1 MFFHFFPFFWSTC
14 LLCQCPVRLSIDC
27 LKSFRFFRRLNRGTE
42 STFLLCC
49 FIGAFRAQN
58 RWIPIISNN
67 YSHDFY
73 SIWLLFAKF
82 WYLYLTGFQLLMCF
96 FILISDVLQNQTLCF
111 VVKEL
116 QLLQRQT
123 WVNRSLT
130 FQWFSICWVLL
141 CVRNGAWWC
150 GYKDQTSPALLRHV
164 QNKMRARLKWLRY
177 PRLILGTGERGL
189 WECCCVIVA
198 MPRALP
204 NQLFAALIASAA
216 FLSGK
221 GGSIL
226 HTSILCHLH
235 VYWWACQPLH

>member
-1 MFFHFFPFFWSTC
+1 MSGWESRKLTRNREDFISMCLGRYVWKPYSNKKQNWAIITSFGYSFPFFWSTC
-14 LLCQCPVRLSIDC
+14 LLCHCPVRLSIDC

-130 FQWFSICWVLL
+130 FQWFSICWVLYVPGMVL
-141 CVRNGAWWC
+141 DGVVT
-150 GYKDQTSPALLRHV
+150 KIKQ
-164 QNKMRARLKWLRY
+164 
-177 PRLILGTGERGL
+177 
-189 WECCCVIVA
+189 
-198 MPRALP
+198 ALP
-204 NQLFAALIASAA
+204 YSDMYKTKWEQDWSDCGIPGWFLELGREACGSAA
-216 FLSGK
+216 
-221 GGSIL
+221 
-226 HTSILCHLH
+226 
-235 VYWWACQPLH
+235 V